1 MKQKIFFCLLFF
13 SFQNVV
19 KAQFNFSEFNLGL
32 RLQKTQNL
40 YWENGLSLDFS
51 NDFLLNRKI
60 HLKGSYVSSSLGSA
74 IGSNAIHQ
82 ESFIVGA
89 EYRIRHLK
97 RLQGLV
103 GLNTGYFR
111 ANYEEDMFKILP
123 HESMLLSVET
133 GISYHFEAP
142 YTFTLSTGYNIIH
155 GNGISTPGT
164 LYPIFYQ
171 FSMFYS
177 LKH

>member
-1 MKQKIFFCLLFF
+1 MKQKNLLVFFFF
-13 SFQNVV
+13 SFLNGAN
-19 KAQFNFSEFNLGL
+19 AQFNFSEFNLGL

-40 YWENGLSLDFS
+40 YWENGLSLDYS

-60 HLKGSYVSSSLGSA
+60 HLKASYVSSSLGSA

-82 ESFIVGA
+82 ESYIVGA

-97 RLQGLV
+97 KLQGLL

-111 ANYEEDMFKILP
+111 ANLEEDMFKVLP
-123 HESMLLSVET
+123 HESMLLSIET
-133 GISYHFEAP
+133 GISYRLEAP

-155 GNGISTPGT
+155 GNGVSIPGT
-164 LYPIFYQ
+164 LFPVFYQ
-171 FSMFYS
+171 LSLFYS
-177 LKH
+177 LKR